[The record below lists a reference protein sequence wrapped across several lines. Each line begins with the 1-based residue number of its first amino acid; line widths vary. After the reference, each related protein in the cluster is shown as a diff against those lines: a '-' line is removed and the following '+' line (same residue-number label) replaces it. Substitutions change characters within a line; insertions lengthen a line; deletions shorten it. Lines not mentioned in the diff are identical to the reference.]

1 MARTKI
7 TKDNVDKF
15 IEEARACDSKE
26 RARDTRD
33 YETML
38 MEMIREEFKDVL

>member
-1 MARTKI
+1 MPKI

-15 IEEARACDSKE
+15 IEETKACDNKE
-26 RARDTRD
+26 RARDTKD

-38 MEMIREEFKDVL
+38 MEMIREEFKGM

>member
-1 MARTKI
+1 MPRTKI

-15 IEEARACDSKE
+15 IEEARSIDSKGK
-26 RARDTRD
+26 AKDTKD

-38 MEMIREEFKDVL
+38 MEMIREEFRGM

>member
-7 TKDNVDKF
+7 TRDNVDKC
-15 IEEARACDSKE
+15 IEEARSIDSKE
-26 RARDTRD
+26 KAKDTKD

-38 MEMIREEFKDVL
+38 MEMIRVEFRGR

>member
-15 IEEARACDSKE
+15 IEEARSIDSKE
-26 RARDTRD
+26 KAKDIKD

-38 MEMIREEFKDVL
+38 MEMIREEFRGM

>member
-1 MARTKI
+1 MTSRI

-15 IEEARACDSKE
+15 IEEARSIDSKE
-26 RARDTRD
+26 KARDTKD

-38 MEMIREEFKDVL
+38 IEMIREEFKGM

>member
-1 MARTKI
+1 MATRV

-15 IEEARACDSKE
+15 IEGARSIDSKE
-26 RARDTRD
+26 RAKDTKD

-38 MEMIREEFKDVL
+38 MEMIREEFEGM

>member
-7 TKDNVDKF
+7 TEDSVDKF
-15 IEEARACDSKE
+15 IEEAMSIDSKE
-26 RARDTRD
+26 KAKDTKD

-38 MEMIREEFKDVL
+38 MEMIREEFKGM

>member
-7 TKDNVDKF
+7 TKDNVRKF
-15 IEEARACDSKE
+15 IEEARNVDTKE
-26 RARDTRD
+26 KAKDTKD

-38 MEMIREEFKDVL
+38 MEMIREEFKGM

>member
-15 IEEARACDSKE
+15 IEEARSIDSKE
-26 RARDTRD
+26 DTKD

-38 MEMIREEFKDVL
+38 MEMIREEFKGM

>member
-15 IEEARACDSKE
+15 REEARSIDSKE
-26 RARDTRD
+26 KAKDTKD

-38 MEMIREEFKDVL
+38 MEMIREEFRGM

>member
-1 MARTKI
+1 MVRTKI

-15 IEEARACDSKE
+15 IEEARRIDSKE
-26 RARDTRD
+26 KAKDTKD

-38 MEMIREEFKDVL
+38 MEMIREEFKGM

>member
-15 IEEARACDSKE
+15 IEEARIIDSKE
-26 RARDTRD
+26 KAKDTKD

-38 MEMIREEFKDVL
+38 MEMIREEFKGM

>member
-7 TKDNVDKF
+7 TKDSVSKF
-15 IEEARACDSKE
+15 IEKARLDHKQDI
-26 RARDTRD
+26 RARNVKD

-38 MEMIREEFKDVL
+38 MEMIREEFKGM

>member
-15 IEEARACDSKE
+15 IEEARNIDSKE
-26 RARDTRD
+26 KAKDTKD

-38 MEMIREEFKDVL
+38 MEMIREEFKGM

>member
-1 MARTKI
+1 MATRV

-15 IEEARACDSKE
+15 IEEARSIDSKE
-26 RARDTRD
+26 RAKDTKD

-38 MEMIREEFKDVL
+38 MEMIREKFEGM

>member
-7 TKDNVDKF
+7 TKDHVDKF
-15 IEEARACDSKE
+15 IEEASSIDSKE
-26 RARDTRD
+26 KAKDTKD

-38 MEMIREEFKDVL
+38 MEMIREEFKGM

>member
-15 IEEARACDSKE
+15 IEEARSIDSKE
-26 RARDTRD
+26 KAKYTKD

-38 MEMIREEFKDVL
+38 MEMIREEFKGM

>member
-15 IEEARACDSKE
+15 IEEARSIDSKE
-26 RARDTRD
+26 KAKDTKD
-33 YETML
+33 YETKRNHTSHWRL
-38 MEMIREEFKDVL
+38 F